1 MIFYDTVLGLC
12 SDNKY
17 VLYSTH
23 IAIKESKIFGSL
35 GSKLKIRWNK
45 SVGAIG

>member
-1 MIFYDTVLGLC
+1 MIVYDAVLGLC

-17 VLYSTH
+17 VPFRTH

-35 GSKLKIRWNK
+35 GSKLKIRWNN
-45 SVGAIG
+45 SVGEIG